1 MDLGLSGKA
10 AIVTG
15 ASRGIGEAIGRVLA
29 EHGVDVCLV
38 ARSKDDLAK
47 VAADIKAKTSRR
59 VVTYVADLS
68 NPTAPEAAV
77 KAAVD
82 GLGRLDILVNN
93 AGATKR
99 GDFFTLTEE
108 DWASGFGLKF
118 YSAVRMTRNAWP
130 HLKASK
136 SGAIVNIIGIGA
148 RVASAEFTIG
158 GSVNSAL
165 VNFTKATADMGQ
177 FQNVRVNALNPGH
190 VHTSRLE
197 ARVRKTMEA
206 EKLTWEEAIKRDVEH
221 LGINRFADPR
231 EIADL
236 VVYLCSSR
244 ASFIN
249 GSVIDIDGGQTKAL

>member
-1 MDLGLSGKA
+1 MDIGLKGKA
-10 AIVTG
+10 AVITG

-38 ARSKDDLAK
+38 ARSKDDLEK
-47 VAADIKAKTSRR
+47 VAAEIKAKTARR
-59 VVTYVADLS
+59 VATHVADLS
-68 NPTAPEAAV
+68 DPKAPEAAV

-82 GLGRLDILVNN
+82 AFGRLDILINN

-108 DWASGFGLKF
+108 DWTSGFGLKF

-136 SGAIVNIIGIGA
+136 DGAIVNIVGIGA

-165 VNFTKATADMGQ
+165 VNFTKATADIGQ
-177 FQNVRVNALNPGH
+177 FQSVRVNALNPGH
-190 VHTSRLE
+190 IQTARLE
-197 ARVRKTMEA
+197 ARVKNTMKA
-206 EKLTWEEAIKRDVEH
+206 QNITWEEAVKRDVEH
-221 LGINRFADPR
+221 LGINRFGEPR

-236 VVYLCSSR
+236 VAYLCSPK
-244 ASFIN
+244 AAFIN